1 MDFADKNLSCAD
13 CGEAFV
19 FTAKDQEFY
28 ASRGFTEPKR
38 CPECRRMR
46 KEKRGVGGGGEGG
59 ERSSGSSVQFDVVCA
74 ECGKKTTVP
83 FEPRGT
89 RPVYCRDC
97 FEQKRRPGS
106 GSGGGSWQS

>member
-1 MDFADKNLSCAD
+1 MDFADKNLTCAD
-13 CGEAFV
+13 CGESFV

-28 ASRGFTEPKR
+28 AGRGFTEPKR

-46 KEKRGVGGGGEGG
+46 KEKRGMGGEGG
-59 ERSSGSSVQFDVVCA
+59 DRGGAGSVQYEVVCA

-97 FEQKRRPGS
+97 FEQKRRPG
-106 GSGGGSWQS
+106 GGGGWQS